1 MSMQVQIKRFTG
13 VLYNNLTTMPH
24 IWFDALRCKIKGISS
39 KSIVIIYNIL
49 IKLYGIR
56 QECNYRKTFVLNN
69 VIVLVVLKIIHTFAL

>member
-39 KSIVIIYNIL
+39 KSIEIIYNIL
-49 IKLYGIR
+49 IKLYGI
-56 QECNYRKTFVLNN
+56 KKK
-69 VIVLVVLKIIHTFAL
+69 LKKKNTENFGCFKYFTYLCT

>member
-39 KSIVIIYNIL
+39 KSIENSMAELQNGQLAVQSFILILNHFFNGEIIY
-49 IKLYGIR
+49 
-56 QECNYRKTFVLNN
+56 
-69 VIVLVVLKIIHTFAL
+69 